1 MPFAAACSQSED
13 CRQALDEV
21 CREIAAQLPGRTPDL
36 SLLFVSRDHLAA
48 FESLIPALVEAT
60 GTRHLL
66 ACTADSLVAGNREIE
81 AGPAISLWCGIL
93 PGAELESFHVQ
104 FERTPDGPICSGLPD
119 PPASADDIRAVL
131 LLADPF
137 SCAVDTLIARL
148 DDDLPGVPLIGGM
161 AAGGAG
167 PGENRLAWS
176 KGPVTSGAVG
186 VIIRG
191 GPRIQSVVSQGC
203 RPIGS
208 TFVITKAEQNV
219 VFELGGKTAL
229 SRLEE
234 TYAGLSERDRKL
246 IRHGL
251 HLGIAMD
258 EYKPAFGR
266 GDFLIANVLGADRD
280 SGAMAIG
287 HLIRPG
293 QTVQFHVRDAQTA
306 DEDLRHMIALSLTP
320 GSPPPAAA
328 LLFTCNGRGTH
339 MFSQPNHDAGLLA
352 ELCGPLPTAGF
363 FAQGELG
370 PVGGRNYSHG
380 FTASIALFD
389 QS

>member
-13 CRQALDEV
+13 CHQALDEV
-21 CREIAAQLPGRTPDL
+21 CREAAAQLPGGTPDL

-48 FESLIPALVEAT
+48 FESLIPAFVKAT

-66 ACTADSLVAGNREIE
+66 ACTADSLVAGDLEIE

-119 PPASADDIRAVL
+119 PPASVDDIRAVL

-148 DDDLPGVPLIGGM
+148 EDDLPGIPLIGGM

-167 PGENRLAWS
+167 PGENRLGWND
-176 KGPVTSGAVG
+176 GQVTSGGVG

-258 EYKPAFGR
+258 EYKPAFAR

-293 QTVQFHVRDAQTA
+293 QTVQFHVRDSQTA

-320 GSPPPAAA
+320 GTPPPASA

-339 MFSQPNHDAGLLA
+339 LFSQPNHDAGLLA

-370 PVGGRNYSHG
+370 PVGGRNYIHG